1 MDKVTIKG
9 DNEHLK
15 ILDSFFLVID
25 TSIIFTIGSKG
36 NRISF
41 PLKKN
46 NSGRFLKIHLIIQF
60 S

>member
-36 NRISF
+36 NGISF
-41 PLKKN
+41 PLKK
-46 NSGRFLKIHLIIQF
+46 IIQF
-60 S
+60 SWQ